1 MTTAFLD
8 TRLQKRRDQGLLRS
22 LQSTVGL
29 IDLTSNDYF
38 GFAKSCDRMKESART
53 GSTGSRLLSGNHPFY
68 EELEDR
74 IARFHRAD
82 SCLIYNSGYTANLGL
97 LSALGTKEVTFL
109 YDLEIHASMIDGMRL
124 SDAKSHPFRHNNLGS
139 LERRLKDAC
148 LPVFVLVESIYS
160 ISGEFAPLQEIAAL
174 CERFGANLIVDEAH
188 GTGICGSSGE
198 GLVVELGLECSVFA
212 RVHTFSKA
220 LGAHGA
226 CVLGSKTLKE
236 YLLNF
241 SRPLIYTTSLP
252 MPALALIESSY
263 EKLLR
268 EAKIHQQ
275 RLKSLT
281 AYFCKRAHLKET
293 HSPIQPLYI
302 SGIEKLRSLSKR
314 LKEKGLD
321 IHAIVPPTAPR
332 GKECLRVVL
341 HSFNREEEIDQL
353 IPFIK
358 NNVRF
363 GSFHASQNERY
374 F

>member
-1 MTTAFLD
+1 MTITFLD
-8 TRLQKRRDQGLLRS
+8 ARLQKRRDQGLLRS

-29 IDLTSNDYF
+29 VDLTSNDYF
-38 GFAKSCDRMKESART
+38 GFAQDSDLIK
-53 GSTGSRLLSGNHPFY
+53 GSSRAGATGSRLLTGNHPFY
-68 EELEDR
+68 EQLEDR
-74 IARFHRAD
+74 IARFHRAE

-97 LSALGTKEVTFL
+97 LSALGTEAATFL
-109 YDLEIHASMIDGMRL
+109 YDLAIHASMVDGMRL
-124 SDAKSHPFRHNNLGS
+124 SDAKSLPFRHNDLES
-139 LERRLKDAC
+139 LERRLKNVR

-188 GTGICGSSGE
+188 GTGICGSNGE
-198 GLVVELGLECSVFA
+198 GLVVELGLENSVFA

-241 SRPLIYTTSLP
+241 SRPLIYTTALP
-252 MPALALIESSY
+252 MPALTLIESSY
-263 EKLLR
+263 EKLLK
-268 EAKIHQQ
+268 EAKEHQQ

-281 AYFCKRAHLKET
+281 AYFCKRARLKET

-302 SGIEKLRSLSKR
+302 SGIEKLRSLSKK

-321 IHAIVPPTAPR
+321 IRAIVPPTAPR

-341 HSFNREEEIDQL
+341 HSFNQEEEIDRL
-353 IPFIK
+353 
-358 NNVRF
+358 V
-363 GSFHASQNERY
+363 EVL
-374 F
+374 